1 MTPHEVLFLIGRG
14 GAILWCDESD
24 SPALLPDSR
33 ARWEAIWRLREE
45 LEEIAHSHPL
55 GPRAFSREDE
65 TTMQALGAALGK
77 KLRFSVVAPDGMI
90 AREGD
95 EPTVID
101 EEPWWAP
108 LLRTASGMKPRRVEA
123 AASSVKSDEKTE
135 GKEE

>member
-24 SPALLPDSR
+24 SPAALPDSR
-33 ARWEAIWRLREE
+33 ARWQAIWRLRDE

-65 TTMQALGAALGK
+65 TTMFALTSALGRA
-77 KLRFSVVAPDGMI
+77 LRFSVVAPDGMI
-90 AREGD
+90 ARD
-95 EPTVID
+95 ADNDSPID

-108 LLRTASGMKPRRVEA
+108 LLRAASGMKPRQPEA
-123 AASSVKSDEKTE
+123 AGGHDHDSQE
-135 GKEE
+135 G